1 MSGQG
6 HFADRLLEA
15 IEQKGAP
22 VCVGI
27 DPDPARLPDQYRAEQ
42 GDPAGEVEAVGR
54 WCMELLETVAPHVP
68 AVKPQIAR
76 FECLRGPSP
85 FMGMGV
91 YADVVRAAREMGL
104 VVIGDAKRGDI
115 GSTASAYASAHLA
128 GTDSADALT
137 VNGYFVADGLA
148 PFVDACTSTGRGL
161 FVLVRTSNP
170 SGADIQNFSGEE
182 GMFYEH
188 MARQVAAIG
197 SDDRLIG
204 ASGYSCIG
212 AVVGA
217 TCPEEASALR
227 ELMPQQIFLLPG
239 YGAQGAGAEDCAA
252 GFKSD
257 GTGAIVNASRSV
269 IYAYQ
274 NEKYAGDDWKKAVE
288 AAAVDFAA
296 DIASAVG
303 SG

>member
-1 MSGQG
+1 MNGQG
-6 HFADRLLEA
+6 HFADRLLSA
-15 IEQKGAP
+15 IENKGAP

-27 DPDPARLPDQYRAEQ
+27 DPDPARLPDQYRAGE
-42 GDPAGEVEAVGR
+42 GDASGEIEAVGM
-54 WCMELLETVAPHVP
+54 WCREILEIVAPLVP

-76 FECLRGPSP
+76 FECLKGPEP
-85 FMGMGV
+85 FMGMAV
-91 YADVVRAAREMGL
+91 YADVVRTARELGL
-104 VVIGDAKRGDI
+104 LVIGDAKRGDI
-115 GSTASAYASAHLA
+115 GSTASAYASAHLE
-128 GTDSADALT
+128 GPDSADALT
-137 VNGYFVADGLA
+137 VNGYFGADGLA
-148 PFVDACTSTGRGL
+148 PFVDASTRTGRGL

-170 SGADIQNFSGEE
+170 SGADIQNFSGQE

-188 MARQVAAIG
+188 MARQVALIG
-197 SDDRLIG
+197 SAGDLVG
-204 ASGYSCIG
+204 QSGYSCVG

-217 TCPEEASALR
+217 TCPDEARRLR
-227 ELMPQQIFLLPG
+227 GLMPQQIFLLPG

-252 GFKSD
+252 GFKAD

-274 NEKYAGDDWKKAVE
+274 NDKYAGSDWKKAVE
-288 AAAVDFAA
+288 AAAADFAA